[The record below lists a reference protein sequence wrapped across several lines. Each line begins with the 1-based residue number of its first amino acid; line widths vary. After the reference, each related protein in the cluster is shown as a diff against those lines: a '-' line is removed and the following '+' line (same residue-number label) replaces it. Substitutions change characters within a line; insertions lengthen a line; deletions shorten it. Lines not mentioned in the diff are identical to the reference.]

1 MNDKQDRTTETLE
14 AKTQTPLQTE
24 TPAVEAA
31 SAPKAEK
38 PAPAEKPVS
47 ADEPMDEKEE
57 INKLLDEGYTVKQ
70 IIELGFNRRTTYHYA
85 KLRVKADNE
94 PSSTPPARDNTLA
107 IRKERES
114 VLPEWLEPDV
124 AEIFD
129 GNLRD
134 RKIFMAGM
142 SVPMMGL
149 RMFSETIKP
158 LTELLS
164 TWQKG
169 QAEAARAMQ
178 GSGAETA
185 QLAVQQVISQMMPK
199 ILGAVREQ
207 AADRS
212 PDPMG
217 AMMTRLI
224 EPYLQ
229 NMMGTFMGGFG
240 MMPPQPGQP
249 PQPGPA
255 QGQPPSSGTTGRQI
269 SKEEMEEAFNDE

>member
-1 MNDKQDRTTETLE
+1 MVDNNQNEENLSQEVDELLE
-14 AKTQTPLQTE
+14 EGLAQKE
-24 TPAVEAA
+24 IEAR
-31 SAPKAEK
+31 
-38 PAPAEKPVS
+38 
-47 ADEPMDEKEE
+47 
-57 INKLLDEGYTVKQ
+57 GYSPSLVRQRIRK
-70 IIELGFNRRTTYHYA
+70 
-85 KLRVKADNE
+85 RVKAGKE
-94 PSSTPPARDNTLA
+94 PSSPQVRDNTLA

-114 VLPEWLEPDV
+114 VLPEWLEADV

-185 QLAVQQVISQMMPK
+185 QLAAQQVISQAMPQ

-212 PDPMG
+212 PNPVG
-217 AMMTRLI
+217 AMMTRMI

-229 NMMGTFMGGFG
+229 QMMGTFMGGMMQFGQNPG
-240 MMPPQPGQP
+240 MMPGMAPPGAVPPQGVQPNPGQ
-249 PQPGPA
+249 A
-255 QGQPPSSGTTGRQI
+255 NTKAGQPASGNQPQSPQFGGVEQA
-269 SKEEMEEAFNDE
+269 SKNEIEEAFDD

>member
-1 MNDKQDRTTETLE
+1 
-14 AKTQTPLQTE
+14 
-24 TPAVEAA
+24 
-31 SAPKAEK
+31 
-38 PAPAEKPVS
+38 
-47 ADEPMDEKEE
+47 
-57 INKLLDEGYTVKQ
+57 
-70 IIELGFNRRTTYHYA
+70 
-85 KLRVKADNE
+85 
-94 PSSTPPARDNTLA
+94 
-107 IRKERES
+107 
-114 VLPEWLEPDV
+114 
-124 AEIFD
+124 
-129 GNLRD
+129 
-134 RKIFMAGM
+134 MAGM

-185 QLAVQQVISQMMPK
+185 HLAVQQVISQMMPK

-207 AADRS
+207 AADHS
-212 PDPMG
+212 PNPMG

-229 NMMGTFMGGFG
+229 NMMGTFMAGFG
-240 MMPPQPGQP
+240 MPGMGVMPPRPGQP

-255 QGQPPSSGTTGRQI
+255 QGQPVSSGTTDRQI